1 MMRRLEITMR
11 SVGILLA
18 CCGLAAGARA
28 AETAQQR
35 GKRVVYEALEA
46 LGGDAF
52 LRMEDRVESGRAYSF
67 YREQV
72 QGLSIA
78 TIYTRYLTPVPGQ
91 LAVRER
97 EAFGKD
103 QSNSVLFTEEG
114 AWELTFRGVRPLA
127 DKRYTAYKDGTLRNV
142 FYILRQRLKEPGM
155 DFYSQ
160 GSDLYENRPVEI
172 VDITDAQG
180 LTVTVYFSQ
189 LNKLPER
196 QVFKRRNTEYKDF
209 DTEVSTFAK
218 YRDAGG
224 GVKWPMS
231 IRRERNGEK
240 TFEIY
245 SESVQIN
252 KNLKDDLFTLPAKGK
267 MLPKEK

>member
-1 MMRRLEITMR
+1 MIRKI
-11 SVGILLA
+11 GFLLA
-18 CCGLAAGARA
+18 CCALAAGAPP
-28 AETAQQR
+28 AETARER

-52 LRMEDRVESGRAYSF
+52 LRVEDRVETGRAYSF
-67 YREQV
+67 YREEL

-78 TIYTRYLTPVPGQ
+78 TIYTRYLTPIPGQ

-103 QSNSVLFTEEG
+103 LSNSVLLTEDG
-114 AWELTFRGVRPLA
+114 AWELTFHGARPLA

-142 FYILRQRLKEPGM
+142 FYVLRQRLKEPGL

-196 QVFKRRNTEYKDF
+196 QGFKRHNTE
-209 DTEVSTFAK
+209 
-218 YRDAGG
+218 
-224 GVKWPMS
+224 
-231 IRRERNGEK
+231 
-240 TFEIY
+240 
-245 SESVQIN
+245 
-252 KNLKDDLFTLPAKGK
+252 
-267 MLPKEK
+267 